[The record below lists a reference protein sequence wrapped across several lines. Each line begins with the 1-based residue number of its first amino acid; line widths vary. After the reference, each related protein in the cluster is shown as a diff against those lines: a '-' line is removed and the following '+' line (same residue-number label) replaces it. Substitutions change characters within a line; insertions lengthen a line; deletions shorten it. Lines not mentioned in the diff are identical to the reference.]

1 MTKENNIKEN
11 TQEIIKVKAFEM
23 IELPIM
29 DSDKTFMGKVAITNN
44 GDYLRISDVYETLGV
59 DSILGKLTVYSVINI
74 NHKTKLS
81 EEPEDETGFYIHLDS
96 FNDDEL
102 YSAFNKEVYVEWLKN
117 KILPRITPTSE
128 VENNEETSQE
138 HVRNDY
144 NRHFDFEDLLKS
156 IDNRL
161 SKIERTLSEL
171 LEEDEDTEDDTDGGS
186 GIDDI
191 DFADFLNN
199 TFGKGNNLLILKR
212 VKK

>member
-1 MTKENNIKEN
+1 MTNTEN

-59 DSILGKLTVYSVINI
+59 DSILGKLSMFSVIDA
-74 NHKTKLS
+74 NHKAKLS
-81 EEPEDETGFYIHLDS
+81 DEPEDETGFFIHLDS

-102 YSAFNKEVYVEWLKN
+102 YSVFNKVIYVEWLKN
-117 KILPRITPTSE
+117 KILPRITAPKPE
-128 VENNEETSQE
+128 VENNEENPQE
-138 HVRNDY
+138 HIRNDY
-144 NRHFDFEDLLKS
+144 NRYFERLLKS
-156 IDNRL
+156 IDSRL
-161 SKIERTLSEL
+161 AKIENTLSEL
-171 LEEDEDTEDDTDGGS
+171 LEQDEDTKDDDTDS

-199 TFGKGNNLLILKR
+199 TFGKGNNLLIFKR

>member
-1 MTKENNIKEN
+1 MTKENV
-11 TQEIIKVKAFEM
+11 QEIIKVKAFEM

-44 GDYLRISDVYETLGV
+44 GDYLRISDIFTAIGI
-59 DSILGKLTVYSVINI
+59 DSILGRYSVFSIINI
-74 NHKTKLS
+74 EHKAKLS
-81 EEPEDETGFYIHLDS
+81 DEPEDETGFFIHLDS

-102 YSAFNKEVYVEWLKN
+102 YNIFNKHTVEWLKSN
-117 KILPRITPTSE
+117 ILPRITPTSE
-128 VENNEETSQE
+128 IENDEEKTQE
-138 HVRNDY
+138 DNSDDY
-144 NRHFDFEDLLKS
+144 HKHFEDLLKS
-156 IDNRL
+156 IDSRL

-171 LEEDEDTEDDTDGGS
+171 LEEDEDTESDTDGGTV

-199 TFGKGNNLLILKR
+199 TFGKGNDLLILKR

>member
-1 MTKENNIKEN
+1 MTNTEN

-44 GDYLRISDVYETLGV
+44 GDYLRISDVYTALDV
-59 DSILGKLTVYSVINI
+59 DSILGKFSVFKTIDI
-74 NHKTKLS
+74 NHKAKLS
-81 EEPEDETGFYIHLDS
+81 DEPEDETGFYIHLDS

-102 YSAFNKEVYVEWLKN
+102 YSAFNKEVYIEWLKN
-117 KILPRITPTSE
+117 EILPRITAPKPE
-128 VENNEETSQE
+128 VENNEENQQE
-138 HVRNDY
+138 HTRNDY
-144 NRHFDFEDLLKS
+144 NKHFDFEDLLKS
-156 IDNRL
+156 IDDRL
-161 SKIERTLSEL
+161 SKIEKTLSEL
-171 LEEDEDTEDDTDGGS
+171 LEEEDEDTEDDTGA

>member
-1 MTKENNIKEN
+1 MTKENVKEN
-11 TQEIIKVKAFEM
+11 AQEIIKVKAFEM

-44 GDYLRISDVYETLGV
+44 GDYLRISDIYETMGI

-74 NHKTKLS
+74 NHKAKLS

-117 KILPRITPTSE
+117 EILPRISLPSE
-128 VENNEETSQE
+128 NEVNEDTIKNEETSQD
-138 HVRNDY
+138 NNSD
-144 NRHFDFEDLLKS
+144 DIGSLLKS
-156 IDNRL
+156 IDKRL
-161 SKIERTLSEL
+161 SKIENTLSEL
-171 LEEDEDTEDDTDGGS
+171 LEEDEEYGTFDEK
-186 GIDDI
+186 
-191 DFADFLNN
+191 DFNEFLK
-199 TFGKGNNLLILKR
+199 TFENHPRFVFKG

>member
-1 MTKENNIKEN
+1 MIKEN
-11 TQEIIKVKAFEM
+11 VKEIKVKAFEM

-44 GDYLRISDVYETLGV
+44 GDYLRISDIYETV
-59 DSILGKLTVYSVINI
+59 SIDSILGKLSVYSVINI
-74 NHKTKLS
+74 NHKVKLS
-81 EEPEDETGFYIHLDS
+81 EEPEDETGYYIHLDS

-117 KILPRITPTSE
+117 EILPRITAPKPE

-144 NRHFDFEDLLKS
+144 NKHFDFEDLLKS

-161 SKIERTLSEL
+161 SKIEKTLSEL
-171 LEEDEDTEDDTDGGS
+171 LEEDEDEDNDEEDDS

-191 DFADFLNN
+191 DFAEFLHN
-199 TFGKGNNLLILKR
+199 TFGDKCKGIIITKR
-212 VKK
+212 NKK

>member
-1 MTKENNIKEN
+1 MTKENNVKE
-11 TQEIIKVKAFEM
+11 IKVKAFEM

-81 EEPEDETGFYIHLDS
+81 EEPEDETGYYIHLDS

-117 KILPRITPTSE
+117 EILPRITAPKPE

-144 NRHFDFEDLLKS
+144 NKYFDFEDLLKS

-161 SKIERTLSEL
+161 SKIEKTLSEL
-171 LEEDEDTEDDTDGGS
+171 LEEDEEEDENNEED
-186 GIDDI
+186 IDDKE
-191 DFADFLNN
+191 FAEFLNN
-199 TFGKGNNLLILKR
+199 VFGEHGIAVIKR
-212 VKK
+212 IKK

>member
-1 MTKENNIKEN
+1 MTKENVKEN
-11 TQEIIKVKAFEM
+11 AQEIIKVKAFEM

-29 DSDKTFMGKVAITNN
+29 NSDKTFMGKVAITNN

-81 EEPEDETGFYIHLDS
+81 EEPEDETGYYIHLDS

-102 YSAFNKEVYVEWLKN
+102 YSAFNEEVYIEWLKN
-117 KILPRITPTSE
+117 EILPRITAPKPE
-128 VENNEETSQE
+128 VENNEENTQE
-138 HVRNDY
+138 HIRNDY

-161 SKIERTLSEL
+161 SKIENTLSEL
-171 LEEDEDTEDDTDGGS
+171 LEEDEDTENDNDT

>member
-1 MTKENNIKEN
+1 MTKENNVKE
-11 TQEIIKVKAFEM
+11 IKVKAFEM

-44 GDYLRISDVYETLGV
+44 GDYLRISDIYETLGV

-102 YSAFNKEVYVEWLKN
+102 YSAFNKVIYVEWLKN
-117 KILPRITPTSE
+117 KILPRITAPKPE
-128 VENNEETSQE
+128 VENNEENTQE
-138 HVRNDY
+138 HVRNDH
-144 NRHFDFEDLLKS
+144 NKNFDFENLLKS

-161 SKIERTLSEL
+161 SKIEKTLSEL
-171 LEEDEDTEDDTDGGS
+171 LEEDEEDRNSEEDTYGDMV

-199 TFGKGNNLLILKR
+199 TFGKGNNLLILKC

>member
-1 MTKENNIKEN
+1 MTKEN
-11 TQEIIKVKAFEM
+11 TQEIIKVKAYKM

-44 GDYLRISDVYETLGV
+44 GEYLRISDIYETLGI
-59 DSILGKLTVYSVINI
+59 DSILGKLSVFSIINI
-74 NHKTKLS
+74 NHKAKLS
-81 EEPEDETGFYIHLDS
+81 DEPEDETGFYIHLDS

-102 YSAFNKEVYVEWLKN
+102 YSVFNKVIYVEWLKN
-117 KILPRITPTSE
+117 EILSRITASKLG
-128 VENNEETSQE
+128 VENNEENPQE
-138 HVRNDY
+138 HIRNDY
-144 NRHFDFEDLLKS
+144 NRYFDFEDLLKS

-161 SKIERTLSEL
+161 SKIENTLSEL
-171 LEEDEDTEDDTDGGS
+171 LEEDEDTENDNDT

>member
-1 MTKENNIKEN
+1 MTKENVKEN
-11 TQEIIKVKAFEM
+11 AQEIIKVKAFEM

-29 DSDKTFMGKVAITNN
+29 NSDKTFMGKVAITNN
-44 GDYLRISDVYETLGV
+44 GDYLRISDIYETIGV

-74 NHKTKLS
+74 NHKSKLS

-117 KILPRITPTSE
+117 EILPRITAPKPE

-138 HVRNDY
+138 RVRNDY
-144 NRHFDFEDLLKS
+144 NKNFDFEDLLKS
-156 IDNRL
+156 IDSRL
-161 SKIERTLSEL
+161 AKIENTLSEL
-171 LEEDEDTEDDTDGGS
+171 LEQDEDTKDDDTDS

-199 TFGKGNNLLILKR
+199 TFGKGNNLLIFKR

>member
-1 MTKENNIKEN
+1 MTKENVKEN
-11 TQEIIKVKAFEM
+11 AQEIIKVKAFEM

-29 DSDKTFMGKVAITNN
+29 DSDKIFMGKVAITNN

-59 DSILGKLTVYSVINI
+59 DSILGKLSVYSVINI

-81 EEPEDETGFYIHLDS
+81 EEPEDETGYYIHLDS

-117 KILPRITPTSE
+117 EILPRITAPKPE
-128 VENNEETSQE
+128 VENNEENQQE

-161 SKIERTLSEL
+161 SKIENTLAEL

>member
-1 MTKENNIKEN
+1 MTKENVKEN
-11 TQEIIKVKAFEM
+11 AQEIIKVKAYKM

-44 GDYLRISDVYETLGV
+44 GDYLRISDIYIALDV
-59 DSILGKLTVYSVINI
+59 DSILGKFSVFKTIDV
-74 NHKTKLS
+74 NHKAKLS
-81 EEPEDETGFYIHLDS
+81 DEPEDETGFYIHLDS

-102 YSAFNKEVYVEWLKN
+102 YNIFNKHTVEWLKSN
-117 KILPRITPTSE
+117 ILPRVTAPKPE
-128 VENNEETSQE
+128 VESNEENPQE

-171 LEEDEDTEDDTDGGS
+171 LEDDEDTEDDTDGGS

>member
-1 MTKENNIKEN
+1 MTKENVKEN

-44 GDYLRISDVYETLGV
+44 GDYLRISDIYETLGI
-59 DSILGKLTVYSVINI
+59 DSILGKLSVFSAINV
-74 NHKTKLS
+74 NHKAKLS
-81 EEPEDETGFYIHLDS
+81 DEPEDETGFYIHLDS

-102 YSAFNKEVYVEWLKN
+102 YSAFNKQVFIEWLKN
-117 KILPRITPTSE
+117 EILPRIIAPKPE
-128 VENNEETSQE
+128 VENNEENPQE
-138 HVRNDY
+138 RVRNDY
-144 NRHFDFEDLLKS
+144 NKIFDFEDLLKS

-171 LEEDEDTEDDTDGGS
+171 LEEDEDTEYDTDGGS

>member
-1 MTKENNIKEN
+1 MTNTENA
-11 TQEIIKVKAFEM
+11 QEIIKVKAFEM

-102 YSAFNKEVYVEWLKN
+102 YSAFNKVIYVEWLKN
-117 KILPRITPTSE
+117 EILPRITTPKPE
-128 VENNEETSQE
+128 VENNEENPQE
-138 HVRNDY
+138 HIRNDY
-144 NRHFDFEDLLKS
+144 NRHFERLLKS
-156 IDNRL
+156 IDSRL
-161 SKIERTLSEL
+161 AKIENTLSEL
-171 LEEDEDTEDDTDGGS
+171 LEQDEDTKDDDTDS

-199 TFGKGNNLLILKR
+199 TFGKGNNLLIFKH

>member
-1 MTKENNIKEN
+1 MTNKENVKEN
-11 TQEIIKVKAFEM
+11 AQEIIKVKAFEM

-44 GDYLRISDVYETLGV
+44 GDYLRISDVYTALDV
-59 DSILGKLTVYSVINI
+59 DSILGKFSVF
-74 NHKTKLS
+74 KTIDVNRKAKLS
-81 EEPEDETGFYIHLDS
+81 DEPEDETGFFIHLDS

-102 YSAFNKEVYVEWLKN
+102 YNIFNKHTVEWLKTN
-117 KILPRITPTSE
+117 ILPRITSTSE
-128 VENNEETSQE
+128 VENNEEKPQEDTSD
-138 HVRNDY
+138 DY
-144 NRHFDFEDLLKS
+144 NKHFENLLKS

-161 SKIERTLSEL
+161 SKIEKTLSEL
-171 LEEDEDTEDDTDGGS
+171 LEEDEDTEDDTDSGS

>member
-1 MTKENNIKEN
+1 MTKENVKEN
-11 TQEIIKVKAFEM
+11 AQEIIKVKAFEM

-59 DSILGKLTVYSVINI
+59 DSILGKLSVYSVINI

-102 YSAFNKEVYVEWLKN
+102 YSVFNKVIYVEWLKN
-117 KILPRITPTSE
+117 EILPRVTAPKPE

-138 HVRNDY
+138 HIRNDY

-161 SKIERTLSEL
+161 SKIEKTLSEL
-171 LEEDEDTEDDTDGGS
+171 LEEDEDTENDNDT

>member
-1 MTKENNIKEN
+1 MTKENNVKEIK
-11 TQEIIKVKAFEM
+11 IKAFEI

-29 DSDKTFMGKVAITNN
+29 NSDKTFMGKVAITNN

-102 YSAFNKEVYVEWLKN
+102 YSAFNEEVYVEWLKN
-117 KILPRITPTSE
+117 KILPRITAPKPE
-128 VENNEETSQE
+128 VENNEENLQE
-138 HVRNDY
+138 HIRNDY
-144 NRHFDFEDLLKS
+144 NKHFDFEDLLKS

-171 LEEDEDTEDDTDGGS
+171 LEEDEDTEDDDTDG

-199 TFGKGNNLLILKR
+199 TFGKGNNLLIVKR
-212 VKK
+212 MKK